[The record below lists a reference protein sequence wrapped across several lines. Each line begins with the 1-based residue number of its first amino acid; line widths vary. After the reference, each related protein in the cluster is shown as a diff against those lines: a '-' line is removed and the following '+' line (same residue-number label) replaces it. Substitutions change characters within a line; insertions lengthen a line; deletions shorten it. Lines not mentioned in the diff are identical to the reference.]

1 MSPRHEAALF
11 WRFIQRRSTPYR
23 PFRTISDTEFGP
35 EKKLSEFFP
44 KRLSELRPKSLSEL
58 TPGISVRI
66 TPKSPSD

>member
-35 EKKLSEFFP
+35 EEKLSE
-44 KRLSELRPKSLSEL
+44 
-58 TPGISVRI
+58 
-66 TPKSPSD
+66 